1 MQRHTESRNT
11 ENGRSGSYCTKSR
24 HLSLSLSRSLSLSL
38 ALSLSIFDLI
48 EAIIRHSPEA
58 TETFSVVGG
67 RPGF

>member
-24 HLSLSLSRSLSLSL
+24 HLSLSLSLSRSLSL

-58 TETFSVVGG
+58 VGG
-67 RPGF
+67 LPGGPRR

>member
-24 HLSLSLSRSLSLSL
+24 HLSFSLSLV
-38 ALSLSIFDLI
+38 LSLSIFDLI

>member
-24 HLSLSLSRSLSLSL
+24 HLSLSLSLSRSLSL

>member
-11 ENGRSGSYCTKSR
+11 ENGRSGSYCAKSR
-24 HLSLSLSRSLSLSL
+24 HLSLSLSLSL

>member
-1 MQRHTESRNT
+1 MAVVGVTVQRVAI
-11 ENGRSGSYCTKSR
+11 
-24 HLSLSLSRSLSLSL
+24 SLSLSRSLSLSLSL

>member
-24 HLSLSLSRSLSLSL
+24 HLSLSLSRSLSL
-38 ALSLSIFDLI
+38 ALCLSIFDLD
-48 EAIIRHSPEA
+48 EAIIRHFPEA

>member
-24 HLSLSLSRSLSLSL
+24 HLSLSLSLSLSL

>member
-11 ENGRSGSYCTKSR
+11 ENGRSGSYSTKSR
-24 HLSLSLSRSLSLSL
+24 HLSLSLSRSLSL